1 MSAVLDDE
9 QLAAIVD
16 SVRDQLIG
24 PLAQSALP
32 VTRAVVD
39 WCRQAAADRPDSSSL
54 GVAVTAALAG
64 GQRLPDGAPSPIP
77 LAAAPP
83 GTVPL
88 RRRVA
93 TLMGSRVEEA
103 V

>member
-1 MSAVLDDE
+1 V
-9 QLAAIVD
+9 
-16 SVRDQLIG
+16 VRDALVG
-24 PLAQSALP
+24 PLARSALP

-39 WCRQAAADRPDSSSL
+39 WCRQAVSDRPDSSL
-54 GVAVTAALAG
+54 GAAVLAALAA
-64 GQRLPDGAPSPIP
+64 GQPLPDVPPAPLP

-83 GTVPL
+83 ETVPL